1 MISSLN
7 QYQNTQVGTASPE
20 KILIM
25 LYDGAINFT
34 RIALEKMNKGD
45 VAGKGRFVGKA
56 QAIVSELMNTLNH
69 EVGGEVA
76 RNLEQL
82 YIFIID
88 EYLKANINN
97 SPQSLENALR
107 ILGMLRDTWVEAIE
121 IAKRERLAAS
131 AGHGTEHLAYA
142 AGGL

>member
-20 KILIM
+20 RILIM

-45 VAGKGRFVGKA
+45 LAGKGRFVGKA

-76 RNLEQL
+76 RNLERL
-82 YIFIID
+82 YVYIID

-97 SPQSLENALR
+97 SPQALENNLR
-107 ILGMLRDTWVEAIE
+107 ILGMLRETWVEAIE
-121 IAKRERLAAS
+121 IAKQERQAVA
-131 AGHGTEHLAYA
+131 AGHGDRSMAYA
-142 AGGL
+142 AGGM